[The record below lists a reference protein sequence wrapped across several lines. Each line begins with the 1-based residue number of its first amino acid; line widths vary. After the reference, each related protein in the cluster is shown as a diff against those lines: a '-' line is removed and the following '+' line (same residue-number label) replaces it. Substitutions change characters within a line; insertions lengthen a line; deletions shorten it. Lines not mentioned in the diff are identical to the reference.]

1 MYKLLLCVRYLRTRY
16 IALASIISVTLG
28 VATMIVVNA
37 VMQGFSHEMLDRMHD
52 IGSDLSVTGL
62 GLDGFPDPKWHM
74 ARIREVAGDDIEA
87 MTSIVVV
94 PAALSFQFN
103 GQWITRHIDLVGI
116 DAETHAGVSNIGRFL
131 QHPKNRKQLSFLLR
145 ESGYDTR
152 DHEGGAD
159 AKERLGLS
167 PSGWEYRR
175 QRAAWNQT
183 RPQRDVM
190 PEDVPAAADAG
201 DDGAPPPDLFAAGR
215 PQEAANV
222 FDPAKQQNVGVVL
235 GMALASIRDKEG
247 VAHFMIRPGDDVRIT
262 FPTAGTPPQAMSD
275 TFTVVDFYESKMSDF
290 DSKFV
295 AMPIKK
301 LQELRG
307 MIDPLTGVGNVTSI
321 QVRLKPGRDL
331 NDVRDKIQAAFP
343 MPAPVRVSTWRD
355 QQAPILAAV
364 EMETVILNI
373 LLFMIIAVAGFGI
386 VATFFMI
393 VVEKTRDIGILKSL
407 GASGRGIAGIFVAY
421 GFSLGTVGSL
431 AGMGLG
437 LLFVHYINE
446 IAGWLGMLT
455 GRELFDPAVYFF
467 HEIPTIV
474 HPFTV
479 SWIVGGALVIAVLAS
494 VLPAIRAAMLHPVEA
509 LRHE

>member
-16 IALASIISVTLG
+16 IALASIVSVTLG

-52 IGSDLSVTGL
+52 ISADVNVVGIS
-62 GLDGFPDPKWHM
+62 LDGFPDPEWHM

-94 PAALSFQFN
+94 PAVLSYQFN
-103 GQWITRHIDLVGI
+103 GQWVTHPIKLVGI
-116 DAETHAGVSNIGRFL
+116 DEDAHTDVSNIGRFL
-131 QHPKNRKQLSFLLR
+131 QHPENRKQLSFLLR

-152 DHEGGAD
+152 DHEGGDD

-175 QRAAWNQT
+175 QRATWNQI
-183 RPQRDVM
+183 RQPAEVM
-190 PEDVPAAADAG
+190 PEDVPAAAD
-201 DDGAPPPDLFAAGR
+201 DDSVPVRRPFAAGR
-215 PQEAANV
+215 PREAANL
-222 FDPAKQQNVGVVL
+222 FDPAKQQNTGVVL

-247 VAHFMIRPGDDVRIT
+247 VAHFLIRPGDDVKIT

-290 DSKFV
+290 DSSFV
-295 AMPIKK
+295 AMPIET
-301 LQELRG
+301 LQDLRG

-321 QVRLKPGRDL
+321 QIRLKPGADL
-331 NDVRDKIQAAFP
+331 NATRDKIRAAFP
-343 MPAPVRVSTWRD
+343 MHAPLRVSTWRD

-364 EMETVILNI
+364 AMETVILNI

-407 GASGRGIAGIFVAY
+407 GASGRGIAGIFLGY

-437 LLFVHYINE
+437 LLFVHYINK
-446 IAGWLGMLT
+446 IAGWLGTLT
-455 GRELFDPAVYFF
+455 GRELFDPSVYFF

-479 SWIVGGALVIAVLAS
+479 TWIVGGALAIAVAAS